1 MNIFFYMYPEVFLP
15 NDSRNFLFNSK
26 KLQQDYITFLMERRF
41 QYNNVNQYISLKDV
55 ILSYK
60 NLNITSA
67 LHNGLIANF
76 FFLRYFTGK
85 MPFFLPVKVIST
97 FKTKTYNFQCNV
109 RLTRKDAFNLILTQI
124 SFASK
129 NVSSSDFGIVPN
141 TNLDREIIFFIK
153 NFPYLRI
160 VETHP
165 VFFK

>member
-76 FFLRYFTGK
+76 FFF
-85 MPFFLPVKVIST
+85 
-97 FKTKTYNFQCNV
+97 
-109 RLTRKDAFNLILTQI
+109 
-124 SFASK
+124 
-129 NVSSSDFGIVPN
+129 
-141 TNLDREIIFFIK
+141 EIF
-153 NFPYLRI
+153 YW
-160 VETHP
+160 
-165 VFFK
+165 